1 MLLDFQQLKDDIVSE
16 VISGIRN
23 VISIDN
29 KSDDDSETILTCK
42 EVESLLNISSV
53 TRWKYTKGGIIKS
66 YKIGS
71 RLRYRKDEILNALQS
86 MESKMR

>member
-1 MLLDFQQLKDDIVSE
+1 MLLDFQQFKDDIVSE

-23 VISIDN
+23 VMSIDN
-29 KSDDDSETILTCK
+29 ESEDDSKIFLTSK

-53 TRWKYTKGGIIKS
+53 TRWKYTKRGIIKS

-71 RLRYRKDEILNALQS
+71 RLRYRKDEVLDALQS
-86 MESKMR
+86 IESKIR